1 MRNEHGPRAALPHVT
16 PIGDNCVSACA
27 RTAMAVQVRRTI
39 SPFRATY
46 LDTERNSRSV
56 RPFQMPRPFLAFG
69 LKWTTQIAPMH
80 PIRRTGPAR
89 SRSASMLGLT
99 VPLPESAHLKSACRR
114 VLAPTRRRSPPTLE
128 CGGTW
133 LTGPATSGVCHY
145 GRRSKH
151 PSGCGHP

>member
-1 MRNEHGPRAALPHVT
+1 MRNEHGQRAALPHVT

-46 LDTERNSRSV
+46 LDTGPNSRSG

-69 LKWTTQIAPMH
+69 LKWTTQIVPMH
-80 PIRRTGPAR
+80 PIRRTGLAR
-89 SRSASMLGLT
+89 PSFATTLGLT
-99 VPLPESAHLKSACRR
+99 LPLPESAHLKSACRG
-114 VLAPTRRRSPPTLE
+114 VLAPTRLPSSPTLE
-128 CGGTW
+128 CGRTW
-133 LTGPATSGVCHY
+133 LTGPAASGVCRY

>member
-1 MRNEHGPRAALPHVT
+1 MRALVLHAT

-46 LDTERNSRSV
+46 LETGPNSRSS

-69 LKWTTQIAPMH
+69 LKWTTQIVPMH
-80 PIRRTGPAR
+80 PIRRTGLAK

-99 VPLPESAHLKSACRR
+99 VPLPESAHLKSACR
-114 VLAPTRRRSPPTLE
+114 
-128 CGGTW
+128 
-133 LTGPATSGVCHY
+133 
-145 GRRSKH
+145 
-151 PSGCGHP
+151 

>member
-46 LDTERNSRSV
+46 LDTGPNSRSG

-80 PIRRTGPAR
+80 PIRRTGLAR

-99 VPLPESAHLKSACRR
+99 VPLPESALLKSACR
-114 VLAPTRRRSPPTLE
+114 
-128 CGGTW
+128 
-133 LTGPATSGVCHY
+133 
-145 GRRSKH
+145 
-151 PSGCGHP
+151 

>member
-46 LDTERNSRSV
+46 LDTGPNSRSG
-56 RPFQMPRPFLAFG
+56 RPFQMPWPVLAFG
-69 LKWTTQIAPMH
+69 LKWTKQIAPMH
-80 PIRRTGPAR
+80 PIRRTGLAR

-99 VPLPESAHLKSACRR
+99 VPLPESALLKSACR
-114 VLAPTRRRSPPTLE
+114 
-128 CGGTW
+128 
-133 LTGPATSGVCHY
+133 
-145 GRRSKH
+145 
-151 PSGCGHP
+151 